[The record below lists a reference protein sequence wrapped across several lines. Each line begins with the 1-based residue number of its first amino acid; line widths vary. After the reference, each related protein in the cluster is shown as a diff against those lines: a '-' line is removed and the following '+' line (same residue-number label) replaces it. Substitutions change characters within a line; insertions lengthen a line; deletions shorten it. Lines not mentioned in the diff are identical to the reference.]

1 MISSAKGKKKN
12 QNVKK
17 GKKVRMVLSSETFFS
32 FFYLFFFFSL
42 YLEDMRGVVKG
53 GEKEIEK

>member
-1 MISSAKGKKKN
+1 
-12 QNVKK
+12 
-17 GKKVRMVLSSETFFS
+17 MVLSSETFFS